1 MKKRN
6 KINIIYSTSPDFEY
20 EYEEDDEQETLPP
33 HRQDLR
39 IRLEKKQ
46 RAGKTVTLISG
57 FIGTVDDLKN
67 LGKYLKS
74 KCGVGGS
81 VKDGVILI
89 QGDFQKRILDILI
102 EGGYKVK

>member
-6 KINIIYSTSPDFEY
+6 KINIVYSTSPDFEY
-20 EYEEDDEQETLPP
+20 EYEDDDVQETLPL
-33 HRQDLR
+33 HQQDLR

-57 FIGTVDDLKN
+57 FIGTVGDLKN

-81 VKDGVILI
+81 VKDGEILI
-89 QGDFQKRILDILI
+89 QGDFQKRILTVLLED
-102 EGGYKVK
+102 GYKVK